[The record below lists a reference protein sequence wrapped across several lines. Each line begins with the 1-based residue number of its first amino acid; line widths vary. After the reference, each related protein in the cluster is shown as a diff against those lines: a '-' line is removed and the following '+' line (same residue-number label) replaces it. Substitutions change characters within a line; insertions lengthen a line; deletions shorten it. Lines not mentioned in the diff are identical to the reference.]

1 MINREIPFRPKLEGE
16 FRVRFY
22 SAVSE
27 ITEVTSTLTIAA
39 IAEREIKWVESECPY
54 NLEQRKKYRAVWLLF
69 RDLIRAS
76 WKACYREGILYM
88 SLPSLNGADIHD
100 TTSPEVKA
108 LLRSWMSESRH
119 ERLVGYTDFIN
130 RMENPGANKMSIS
143 TLIADGEELSA
154 RIERAHNGEIG
165 VEDAVKPYL
174 QLVRENDKDEFTGL
188 KISEIWRYFRL
199 TWSTPAETTPGRTM
213 QYLIRDAAH
222 QQHAVM
228 GIASL
233 ENCAVQIT
241 CRDDYIGWNQKA
253 FIDRIL
259 KLSENNALNELKQ
272 LLIFL
277 ENGISGIDYADL
289 CTDADVK
296 DPTIED
302 VQLLFD
308 KAANAEQIR
317 QQLLR
322 SDMDSTTEEIEKSEL
337 GSISIDSEKAL
348 YRRKRAEQLARLL
361 SAKKAIRDLC
371 EDESFTEKWQD
382 FCKSETGNSAI
393 RSALVAQKTKHI
405 GSSLM
410 ELNVCGAIPPYN
422 EILGGKLVALLATS
436 PQVVHDYKER
446 YADKAS
452 EIASRL
458 KGQPVCRPADL
469 VYVGTTSLYY
479 VGSSQYNRLKIPG
492 KIFDSDFDIVW
503 KKLGMTIGFGTM
515 HISKA
520 TTLSLTEATS
530 DGFNRINHVFGEGAS
545 PKMRLLTMSIRE
557 LLESTNEDSKDFSK
571 HAMSR
576 IVYGACLAENTFDYL
591 LGKDSDPKYYTD
603 MDDYSCGTQKVID
616 YWRNRWLKSRLN
628 YGPIYQRMREF
639 DKQEFLVS
647 NQVDADEE
655 WSFLKLE
662 EVQYMPTNDKAKAG
676 LQFVRDFYR
685 GSSAYADHILPE
697 LLSAIH
703 LGTKLDDAIIQ
714 AALDGKDIVLTGNPG
729 DGKTHIIRLLKNKLE
744 GLGKPIH
751 IELDASTLSNEDI
764 YTKWKTARQCK
775 TPFVIAINAAVLFSV
790 YQEYHEFQPIKDA
803 YYQMSHSVV
812 FHDEGLNCVNLVV
825 YDLSKREVLTT
836 GILHKAI
843 DKLTDANHYKECAKC
858 PLNESC
864 DVHRSCALLRNEL
877 FQNRLFVILQR
888 VSLQG
893 YHATVRELQSLIAY
907 LIFGNRNCQNINRT
921 TGSNQYN
928 IVNRVFSGKGAF
940 FDAIRNAIDPVDI
953 SHPTWDEKILLN
965 DIPSDSW
972 IAGYEVPAEA
982 IAYDNYELFKLRKRQ
997 FFFFNRYGDE
1007 LLKILDDDVTR
1018 FQEFLNLDSGRL
1030 IKDLIRK
1037 LNTFFGAA
1045 KASNSEFQIWTGHR
1059 YDNEPRKVLISMG
1072 AIKKSS
1078 LKIGRP
1084 ALLES
1089 MQDGIDMTSSYIRLE
1104 KKDTEHIFL
1113 KIDFNMYMLLTE
1125 AERGVPVLFMES
1137 DLVKKVWRFVEQ
1149 LQSFNDIDADDAVT
1163 VSLLDV
1169 QNKKKI
1175 SVAID
1180 REEHKYS
1187 TIDGERAKEV

>member
-1 MINREIPFRPKLEGE
+1 
-16 FRVRFY
+16 
-22 SAVSE
+22 
-27 ITEVTSTLTIAA
+27 
-39 IAEREIKWVESECPY
+39 
-54 NLEQRKKYRAVWLLF
+54 
-69 RDLIRAS
+69 
-76 WKACYREGILYM
+76 M
-88 SLPSLNGADIHD
+88 SLPSLNGADMHD

-119 ERLVGYTDFIN
+119 ERLVGYTDFIKK
-130 RMENPGANKMSIS
+130 MENPSANKMSIS
-143 TLIADGEELSA
+143 ALIADGKEIAVRL
-154 RIERAHNGEIG
+154 ERVHRDEIDIK
-165 VEDAVKPYL
+165 DAVQPYL

-188 KISEIWRYFRL
+188 KLSEIWRYFRL

-222 QQHAVM
+222 RRHAVM

-241 CRDDYIGWNQKA
+241 CRDDYIGWNQKE
-253 FIDRIL
+253 FIDSIL
-259 KLSENNALNELKQ
+259 RLSDCNAINELKH
-272 LLIFL
+272 LLVYL
-277 ENGISGIDYADL
+277 EDGISGIDYADL
-289 CTDADVK
+289 CTDAVVRN
-296 DPTIED
+296 PTIEN
-302 VQLLFD
+302 VKLLFD
-308 KAANAEQIR
+308 ESASAEQIR

-322 SDMDSTTEEIEKSEL
+322 SDMDSDTDNAERSEL
-337 GSISIDSEKAL
+337 GSISMDAEKAL

-361 SAKKAIRDLC
+361 SAKKAISDLC
-371 EDESFTEKWQD
+371 EDENFTEKWQD
-382 FCKSETGNSAI
+382 FCKSESGNSAI

-458 KGQPVCRPADL
+458 KGQPVFRPADL

-520 TTLSLTEATS
+520 TTMSLTEATS

-591 LGKDSDPKYYTD
+591 MGKDATPKYYTD
-603 MDDYSCGTQKVID
+603 MEDYRGGTQKVID

-628 YGPIYQRMREF
+628 YEPIYQKMREF
-639 DKQEFLVS
+639 DKQGFLVS
-647 NQVDADEE
+647 NQVDTDEE
-655 WSFLKLE
+655 WNFSKLK
-662 EVQYMPTNDKAKAG
+662 EVQHMSTNDEAKTG

-703 LGTKLDDAIIQ
+703 LETKLDDAIVQ

-744 GLGKPIH
+744 ELGKPIH
-751 IELDASTLSNEDI
+751 IELDASTLSNEAI
-764 YTKWKTARQCK
+764 YTKWSAARKSK

-790 YQEYHEFQPIKDA
+790 YQKYPEFQPIKDA
-803 YYQMSHSVV
+803 YYQMSHAVI
-812 FHDEGLNCVNLVV
+812 FREEDLNCENLVV
-825 YDLSKREVLTT
+825 YDLSKREVLTAE
-836 GILHKAI
+836 ILHKAI
-843 DKLTDANHYKECAKC
+843 EKLTNANHYKECVQC
-858 PLNESC
+858 PLNENC
-864 DVHRSCALLRNEL
+864 DVHKNCVLLKKAL
-877 FQNRLFVILQR
+877 FQDRLFVILQR

-893 YHATVRELQSLIAY
+893 YHATVRELQSFIAY
-907 LIFGNRNCQNINRT
+907 LIFGNRSCKTISRT

-928 IVNRVFSGKGAF
+928 LVNLVFSGKGAF
-940 FDAIRNAIDPVDI
+940 FDAVRNAIDPVDI

-965 DIPSDSW
+965 YIPEDSW
-972 IAGYEVPAEA
+972 VDGYEVPAET

-997 FFFFNRYGDE
+997 FFFLNYYGAE
-1007 LLKILDDDVTR
+1007 LLKIMDDDVTH
-1018 FQEFLNLDSGRL
+1018 FQEFLSQDSGKL

-1037 LNTFFGAA
+1037 LNTFFGSA
-1045 KASNSEFQIWTGHR
+1045 KVSNSECQIWTGHR
-1059 YDNEPRKVLISMG
+1059 YDNEPRKVLISLG
-1072 AIKKSS
+1072 TIKKSS
-1078 LKIGRP
+1078 LKIKQP
-1084 ALLES
+1084 ALLKS
-1089 MQDGIDMTSSYIRLE
+1089 MQDGIDMTSTYIRLE
-1104 KKDTEHIFL
+1104 KKDSEHIFL
-1113 KIDFNMYMLLTE
+1113 KIDFSMYMFLTE

-1137 DLVKKVWRFVEQ
+1137 DLAKKVWRFVEQ
-1149 LQSFNDIDADDAVT
+1149 LQSLSDIEDDTVT

-1187 TIDGERAKEV
+1187 SIDGDRLKEV